1 MTRVIAV
8 YGCFGLALGVL
19 ATIGW
24 RYIAPYG
31 SPDYAPI
38 APELIPPGQEQGFM
52 IEVDHEKYIS
62 GPSWLPTAITLP
74 LICTLL
80 GVLAGV
86 LVATLAHR
94 RHCRGRA

>member
-1 MTRVIAV
+1 
-8 YGCFGLALGVL
+8 
-19 ATIGW
+19 
-24 RYIAPYG
+24 
-31 SPDYAPI
+31 
-38 APELIPPGQEQGFM
+38 M

>member
-1 MTRVIAV
+1 MRPSMTRVIAV

-38 APELIPPGQEQGFM
+38 APELIPPGQEQA
-52 IEVDHEKYIS
+52 S
-62 GPSWLPTAITLP
+62 
-74 LICTLL
+74 
-80 GVLAGV
+80 
-86 LVATLAHR
+86 
-94 RHCRGRA
+94 